1 MAERQPG
8 EVLILLSRVM
18 KKKRKRRKKRR
29 EYLLPAVV
37 FINCSGFSLSVHC
50 WEI

>member
-18 KKKRKRRKKRR
+18 KKKRKRRKKWNYQHCIVK
-29 EYLLPAVV
+29 EHWT
-37 FINCSGFSLSVHC
+37 GFPKMISVRF
-50 WEI
+50 